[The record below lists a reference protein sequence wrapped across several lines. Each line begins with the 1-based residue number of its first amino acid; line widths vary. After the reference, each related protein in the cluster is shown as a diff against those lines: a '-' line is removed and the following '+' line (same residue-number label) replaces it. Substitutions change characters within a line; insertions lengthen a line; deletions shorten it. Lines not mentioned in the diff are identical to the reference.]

1 MRMSEAL
8 YLNRAKLLFIHKSS
22 LINFLL
28 LQVVVSQSQEGF
40 IKGVMLPMYSE
51 LCKIDDVLARH
62 HFVNPLKD
70 SLLRYELENIRRK

>member
-1 MRMSEAL
+1 MIFDLGRQ
-8 YLNRAKLLFIHKSS
+8 
-22 LINFLL
+22 INGHQKIYYVVF

-51 LCKIDDVLARH
+51 LCKIDDVLAKH

-70 SLLRYELENIRRK
+70 ALLRYELENIRKK